1 MNRDEGTLCTSIMTL
16 SINTVVRKITAFDQG
31 PRTWQGA
38 KLIVFPPTQ
47 TKKSQARFALRPLF
61 PLALAFLHAIFHPI
75 RPKGR
80 MEKGANFLPF
90 HSGQTGNP
98 APSQISFPAG
108 FVGKASA
115 EQEL

>member
-1 MNRDEGTLCTSIMTL
+1 MARSKTNRFSPHTDEEKPSTLC
-16 SINTVVRKITAFDQG
+16 ITAFVS
-31 PRTWQGA
+31 PR
-38 KLIVFPPTQ
+38 
-47 TKKSQARFALRPLF
+47 
-61 PLALAFLHAIFHPI
+61 LAFLHAIFHPI